1 MLPSRLSVLLP
12 GETPGIVTLK
22 SDLLIPKNQK
32 MLQNLTVSEQCDGYT
47 VTVTRESSGDD
58 TEESDEEGKGEG
70 GGRGSVIINIEL
82 HHGDFIFLQSRESVG
97 ASGVG
102 SLSSDGSPPP
112 AGVRRVVHQR
122 LPLRSQAKSS
132 PGVVVTVDGHVKTDG
147 LKPEWSNAAE
157 V

>member
-58 TEESDEEGKGEG
+58 TEESDEGGKGEG
-70 GGRGSVIINIEL
+70 HHHRSLCRCTGG
-82 HHGDFIFLQSRESVG
+82 
-97 ASGVG
+97 
-102 SLSSDGSPPP
+102 
-112 AGVRRVVHQR
+112 
-122 LPLRSQAKSS
+122 
-132 PGVVVTVDGHVKTDG
+132 
-147 LKPEWSNAAE
+147 
-157 V
+157 